1 LRLAAVH
8 PADGLIVGRPN
19 DGDLSRFHTYGR
31 CPVDVQ
37 LLIAERGS
45 WKVNQPRF
53 FRPHPTLLGEI
64 ARLETRR
71 TNDDRAVGGYIVDV
85 RLGGAWGGVGDRLDA
100 VLGRPVRR
108 ERPLVFSNHVS
119 GDDRAIG
126 RSRLRIEA

>member
-1 LRLAAVH
+1 
-8 PADGLIVGRPN
+8 
-19 DGDLSRFHTYGR
+19 
-31 CPVDVQ
+31 DVQ

-126 RSRLRIEA
+126 RSRLRIEAVRQWFDGLGASAQRRDAQQIDERGGDPRQTMT